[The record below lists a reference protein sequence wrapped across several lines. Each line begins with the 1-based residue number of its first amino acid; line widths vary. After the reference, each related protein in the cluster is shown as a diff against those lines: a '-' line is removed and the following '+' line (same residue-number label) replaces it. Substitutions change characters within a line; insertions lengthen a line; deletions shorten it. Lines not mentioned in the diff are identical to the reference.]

1 LAAREEVLA
10 AVRDIGATVTRV
22 SHERSFVETD
32 IETVIITGATGNLGR
47 AVADA
52 FDVRGANL
60 VLVGRSRDSLARH
73 FGDEGPRRLFVA
85 ADLVAQQDAN
95 AVAGAAA
102 ARFGRIDV
110 LCNLAGGFRM
120 GEPVHETSDETWQ
133 FLFDLNARSVLDM
146 ARAVV
151 PKMLASGGGRI
162 VNVAAYAALKASAN
176 VGAYAASKSVVIRLT
191 EAMSAELRAHGINVN
206 CVLPTTLDTPQNRQA
221 MPDVDPARW
230 VAPADLASIIAFLAS
245 PAARA
250 LHGAA
255 IPVSGLG

>member
-1 LAAREEVLA
+1 MLA